1 MTKHNGILIKN
12 IYYMLSYAYQV
23 LKQKNY
29 QELASE
35 DFENVQD
42 LLAGILAV
50 GMAQQ
55 VKQGLYREYVPH
67 TDDIAGL
74 RGRIKIHDTIHK
86 KIKRHAR
93 LAREYDQLTENNIF
107 NQIIKTTAFHL
118 LKSNTVN
125 KSRRH
130 ALKKVLLFFA
140 DVDNLDPAFIDWNTL
155 RFHRNNQ
162 NYIMLLNIC
171 SFVLDSL
178 LLTTEK
184 GLYKMSEFSLDEINL
199 AKLFEKFVLEYY
211 RYHHPMLKASSTQI
225 KWDVDT
231 EYASILPTMYTDVTL
246 RYGDEML
253 IIDTKY
259 YNRTMQTHWLFGT
272 QTLHSSNL
280 YQIFSYVKNADSDKT
295 GNVSGLLLYAKT
307 GESIS
312 TNCDVIIDGNRI
324 SVRILDLNVPFPE
337 IAAQL
342 DDIATSFFETYSIST
357 TER

>member
-1 MTKHNGILIKN
+1 
-12 IYYMLSYAYQV
+12 
-23 LKQKNY
+23 
-29 QELASE
+29 
-35 DFENVQD
+35 
-42 LLAGILAV
+42 
-50 GMAQQ
+50 
-55 VKQGLYREYVPH
+55 
-67 TDDIAGL
+67 
-74 RGRIKIHDTIHK
+74 
-86 KIKRHAR
+86 
-93 LAREYDQLTENNIF
+93 
-107 NQIIKTTAFHL
+107 
-118 LKSNTVN
+118 
-125 KSRRH
+125 
-130 ALKKVLLFFA
+130 
-140 DVDNLDPAFIDWNTL
+140 
-155 RFHRNNQ
+155 
-162 NYIMLLNIC
+162 
-171 SFVLDSL
+171 
-178 LLTTEK
+178 
-184 GLYKMSEFSLDEINL
+184 
-199 AKLFEKFVLEYY
+199 
-211 RYHHPMLKASSTQI
+211 MLKASSTQI